1 MPAEA
6 YVLGVD
12 VGGTFTDFALIRLS
26 DERAWFLKIPST
38 PDDPSRAIAAGIPEL
53 LDRAEAGP
61 GCLRYFGHGT
71 TVATN
76 ALITGDTAVT
86 GLITTEGFR
95 DVLEI
100 RRQRQPHNYDI
111 RIPKPPPLVP
121 RHLRREMRE
130 RTYLFGPS
138 DQPPDVGALDG
149 ILDDFRAEGVEAVA
163 IGFLHSYH
171 NPAHEAEVAAAVRER
186 LPDAFICASHEV
198 VAEFREFERTT
209 TTVLNALLGP
219 IVSRYL
225 ERLGE
230 RIRAMGIVTPRIL
243 QSHGGVASLREA
255 GAMAGR
261 CLMSGPAAGVTGAGF
276 LAGRAE
282 CPDVITFD
290 VGGTSTDVCL
300 VENNRP
306 LVAKER
312 EVKGHPV
319 RFPMVDVHSVGAG
332 GGSIARVDAGGFVHV
347 GPRSAGA
354 NPGPA
359 CYGLGGTE
367 PTVTDAN
374 VVLGRLSPDTLLGGR
389 MTLHPDLARR
399 AIADRVAAPMGLGV
413 EEAAHAVLTILNE
426 NLVQT
431 IRVISVEKG
440 FDPRHFTLVAFGGA
454 GPLLA
459 SALARELTMTRV
471 MVPPGPGLLC
481 ALGLLVADVRSDFSL
496 TRLAALADLGSAGIN
511 TTFAEVE
518 RRALEWFDREGVQ
531 PGERTLRRAID
542 MRYVGQSHEITV
554 EVQEREFSGPD
565 LDSLVASF
573 HREHERVYGYAP
585 DAPVQLVTF
594 RVTALARVTTPP
606 VAGAGRAP
614 GDLRAALRA
623 TRQVQSGE
631 PDGLA
636 ARNGRAPGDLRAA
649 LRATRQVQSG
659 EPDGLVARN
668 GRTPGD
674 LRVALRATRLVHFA
688 ELGGF
693 VDCPIYDREL
703 IPPGADLE
711 GPAIL
716 EQMDSTTVV
725 LPGQHARGD
734 EWGNLNLAF
743 SPPRRDAEDG
753 DAALA

>member
-1 MPAEA
+1 MRGEPRPCEEPAGNRTVPAER

-12 VGGTFTDFALIRLS
+12 VGGTFTDFALVRLS
-26 DERAWFLKIPST
+26 DGNTWFLKIPST

-53 LDRAEAGP
+53 LDRAEAGA
-61 GCLRYFGHGT
+61 GDIRYFGHGT

-86 GLITTEGFR
+86 GLIATEGFR
-95 DVLEI
+95 DLLEI

-121 RHLRREMRE
+121 RHLRREIEE
-130 RTYLFGPS
+130 RTYLFGPP
-138 DQPPDVGALDG
+138 DVPPDLDTLDG
-149 ILDDFRAEGVEAVA
+149 ILDDFRGEGVEAVA
-163 IGFLHSYH
+163 VSFLHSYH
-171 NPAHEAEVAAAVRER
+171 QPAHEAAAAAAVRER
-186 LPDAFICASHEV
+186 FPGAFVCASHEV

-209 TTVLNALLGP
+209 TTVLNASLGP
-219 IVSRYL
+219 VVSRYL

-230 RIRAMGIVTPRIL
+230 RTRAMGIVTPKIV

-276 LAGRAE
+276 LAGRSE
-282 CPDVITFD
+282 CPDIITFD

-300 VENNRP
+300 VENHRP
-306 LVAKER
+306 LVARER

-332 GGSIARVDAGGFVHV
+332 GGSIARVDTGGFVHV

-354 NPGPA
+354 SPGPA

-374 VVLGRLSPDTLLGGR
+374 VVLGRLSADALLGGR
-389 MTLHPDLARR
+389 MRLRPELAHR
-399 AIADRVAAPMGLGV
+399 ALAERVAAPMGLGV
-413 EEAAHAVLTILNE
+413 EEAAQAVLTILNE
-426 NLVQT
+426 NLVQA

-440 FDPRHFTLVAFGGA
+440 FDPRQFTLVAFGGA

-459 SALARELTMTRV
+459 SALARELGMTRV

-496 TRLAALADLGSAGIN
+496 TRLAGLEETGPSGIN
-511 TTFAEVE
+511 ATFAEVE
-518 RRALEWFDREGVQ
+518 RRALEWFDRERVE

-554 EVQEREFSGPD
+554 AVQDREFSDPD
-565 LDSLVASF
+565 LATLVAAF
-573 HREHERVYGYAP
+573 REEHERVYGYAP

-594 RVTALARVTTPP
+594 RVTALARVTAPP
-606 VAGAGRAP
+606 VAGAGGTRGDLGAAHRATRP
-614 GDLRAALRA
+614 VHSAELGGFAERPVYDQDLRAAHRA
-623 TRQVQSGE
+623 TRQV
-631 PDGLA
+631 
-636 ARNGRAPGDLRAA
+636 
-649 LRATRQVQSG
+649 
-659 EPDGLVARN
+659 
-668 GRTPGD
+668 
-674 LRVALRATRLVHFA
+674 HFG

-693 VDCPIYDREL
+693 VECPIYDRER

-716 EQMDSTTVV
+716 EQMDTTTVV
-725 LPGQHARGD
+725 LPGQVARCD
-734 EWGNLNLAF
+734 EQRNLNLAF
-743 SPPRRDAEDG
+743 LSSRHGAENG
-753 DAALA
+753 GGAPA

>member
-1 MPAEA
+1 MAPER

-12 VGGTFTDFALIRLS
+12 VGGTFTDFALVRLS
-26 DERAWFLKIPST
+26 DGKTWFLKTPST

-53 LDRAEAGP
+53 LDCAAAGA
-61 GCLRYFGHGT
+61 GNVRYFGHGT

-76 ALITGDTAVT
+76 ALITGNTAVT

-95 DVLEI
+95 DILEI

-111 RIPKPPPLVP
+111 RMPKPPPLVA
-121 RHLRREMRE
+121 RHLRREIEE
-130 RTYLFGPS
+130 RTYLLGPS
-138 DQPPDVGALDG
+138 DVPPDLEALDG
-149 ILDDFRAEGVEAVA
+149 ILDDFRREGVEAVA
-163 IGFLHSYH
+163 VCFLHSYH
-171 NPAHEAEVAAAVRER
+171 NPAHEAAVAAAVREH
-186 LPDAFICASHEV
+186 LPGAFTCASHEV
-198 VAEFREFERTT
+198 VAEFREYERTT
-209 TTVLNALLGP
+209 TTVLNASLGP
-219 IVSRYL
+219 VVSRYL
-225 ERLGE
+225 DRLGE
-230 RIRAMGIVTPRIL
+230 RARALGIVDPKIL
-243 QSHGGVASLREA
+243 QSHGGVASLRDA

-300 VENNRP
+300 IEGNRP

-312 EVKGHPV
+312 EVRGHPI

-332 GGSIARVDAGGFVHV
+332 GGSIARVDTGGFVHV

-354 NPGPA
+354 APGPA

-374 VVLGRLSPDTLLGGR
+374 VVLGRLSGESLLGGR
-389 MTLHPDLARR
+389 MSLRPDLAHS
-399 AIADRVAAPMGLGV
+399 AIADKVAAPMGLGV
-413 EEAAHAVLTILNE
+413 EEAAEAVLTILNE
-426 NLVQT
+426 NLVQA

-459 SALARELTMTRV
+459 SALARELGMTRV

-496 TRLAALADLGSAGIN
+496 TRVADLEGTGAAGIN
-511 TTFAEVE
+511 ATFTEVGQ
-518 RRALEWFDREGVQ
+518 RALEWFDREGVE
-531 PGERTLRRAID
+531 PGERTVQRAID

-554 EVQEREFSGPD
+554 AVQEREFADHD
-565 LDSLVASF
+565 LSALVDAF
-573 HREHERVYGYAP
+573 RREHERVYGYAP

-594 RVTALARVTTPP
+594 RVTALARVTAPP
-606 VAGAGRAP
+606 VAVAAGTG
-614 GDLRAALRA
+614 GDLRAAER
-623 TRQVQSGE
+623 
-631 PDGLA
+631 
-636 ARNGRAPGDLRAA
+636 GRR
-649 LRATRQVQSG
+649 R
-659 EPDGLVARN
+659 
-668 GRTPGD
+668 
-674 LRVALRATRLVHFA
+674 VHFA

-693 VDCPIYDREL
+693 VDCPIYAREGL
-703 IPPGADLE
+703 PRGADLE

-725 LPGQHARGD
+725 LPGQVARSD
-734 EWGNLNLAF
+734 EQGNLNLTVVPA
-743 SPPRRDAEDG
+743 PHDAG
-753 DAALA
+753 SGGSGGLA